1 MSLRAKQRERGR
13 EVVRD
18 AAEELFLANG
28 YSGTPV
34 TEVAKHAGV
43 AEKTVYNLFGTKAGL
58 LLDLFSVRVAG
69 GVEDWLVSQHQ
80 QVGELVDANEIIDEF
95 CRINQEVAERALP
108 LLRVVIEASS
118 VDSDVAERLTRQ
130 EEFRQRDQ
138 EYVLDVLDRNGQLR
152 KDQSREEL
160 TQGLWLSASPEL
172 VIKALDA
179 GWTLEQHTSWLRQ
192 VLRALLLPR

>member
-95 CRINQEVAERALP
+95 C
-108 LLRVVIEASS
+108 
-118 VDSDVAERLTRQ
+118 
-130 EEFRQRDQ
+130 
-138 EYVLDVLDRNGQLR
+138 
-152 KDQSREEL
+152 
-160 TQGLWLSASPEL
+160 
-172 VIKALDA
+172 
-179 GWTLEQHTSWLRQ
+179 
-192 VLRALLLPR
+192 